1 MRQGWL
7 FGLGCGLGAVLLLG
21 IAELA
26 PLTALLIYGVPMG
39 PFIAGLVVGVGPALL
54 AALVFLLAA
63 LTFAPASA
71 AILFATLALPAALL
85 VWQALQRPSAAAR
98 HGGAQQAKAGTQASH
113 WTSVGALLGSL
124 ALGGA
129 VIGLAAQIAIG
140 SQQEEATRF
149 LMAQMAP
156 LTEPGPDGRAQIE
169 PDQLESLVTASLQAA
184 PLGVGV
190 IWVFVMAI
198 NGALAQAIARNLGR
212 NLRPTPS
219 YRRARVPDWVLY
231 AMGGALLLGL
241 APDGLGRAGT
251 IVGILLAMAYLM
263 QGLAVMHVLARRTG
277 GGRWLLIPFYIL
289 FVVVGPLMPFAVVV
303 LGLVED
309 HVRYRDRESGPVGK
323 EDE

>member
-26 PLTALLIYGVPMG
+26 PLTALLIYGIPMG
-39 PFIAGLVVGVGPALL
+39 PFVAGLVSGVGPALL
-54 AALVFLLAA
+54 AALVFLLVA
-63 LTFAPASA
+63 LMFSPTSA

-85 VWQALQRPSAAAR
+85 SWQALQRP
-98 HGGAQQAKAGTQASH
+98 GGAGRTSSGAAPQ
-113 WTSVGALLGSL
+113 WTSAGSLLGSL

-129 VIGLAAQIAIG
+129 AIGLAAQIAIG
-140 SQQEEATRF
+140 SQQEEAVRF

-156 LTEPGPDGRAQIE
+156 LTEPGPDGRTQIE
-169 PDQLESLVTASLQAA
+169 PNQLESLVTASLEAA
-184 PLGVGV
+184 PLGVGA
-190 IWVFVMAI
+190 IWVLVMAV

-212 NLRPTPS
+212 NLRPSPS
-219 YRRARVPDWVLY
+219 YRRARVPGWVLY
-231 AMGGALLLGL
+231 AMGAALLLGL
-241 APDGLGRAGT
+241 APDPLGRVGT
-251 IVGILLAMAYLM
+251 VVGILLAMGYLM

-309 HVRYRDRESGPVGK
+309 HVRYRDREGGPVGK